1 MIKRPILSLYVCLL
15 SLFSYGQNPVP
26 PLDIPLKLSGTFGEF
41 RPTHFHA
48 GLDIK
53 TQGKEG
59 FDVKSIKAGS
69 IRRIRVSTSGYGKC
83 VYIQHA
89 DGTTTVYAHLQKFA
103 PKIQAF
109 IKALQYEKEVFEIQR
124 FPSLGE
130 IEVEKGE
137 VIGYSGNTGG
147 SFGPHLH
154 FEIRDTKAET
164 PLNPLHLGF
173 EVPDS
178 IRPIIQGVYRYSMV
192 DKKQGEKTDIPLT
205 RINDSVYSANILKL
219 GGDYGFGVRLFDRQ
233 DLSYNRNGIYH
244 AELRVNGSLNFSY
257 TFDKID
263 FSDGKKIDA
272 LIDYSTYKKERVRIQ
287 KFFRNYDVEYSFL
300 RKSSPNGII
309 HFEKNRSYKVE
320 LIVQDF
326 EKNTSYVN
334 FYVEGVRGSK
344 PKEIPILNEILP
356 SKDYL
361 YEFPIYQVYIPQETF
376 YEPVNLS
383 VNTKA
388 DTLIIGEVNSP
399 QNKGFELS
407 VYPNKKNDS
416 LSHTQLTLALF
427 DPEEKKEEDMLRYVS
442 TLKKDGVLFTKF
454 ASPGTYVLT
463 KDSLPP
469 TIKPL
474 NFKEEQWVSN
484 YKFLQLEIDDD
495 FSGIKS
501 YHATINDRWVLF
513 EYEPKDNLIFYDFND
528 IDFDK
533 TELDLKIEIEDNV
546 GNKTLFTSKLFR
558 KPTPNKTR

>member
-109 IKALQYEKEVFEIQR
+109 IKALQYEKEVFEIQQ

-154 FEIRDTKAET
+154 FEIRDTQAET

-178 IRPIIQGVYRYSMV
+178 IRPNIQGIYRYSMV
-192 DKKQGEKTDIPLT
+192 DKKHGEKTEIPLT

-244 AELRVNGSLNFSY
+244 AELRVNGSLKFSY

-300 RKSSPNGII
+300 TKSSPNGII

-361 YEFPIYQVYIPQETF
+361 YEFPIYHLYIPQETF

-427 DPEEKKEEDMLRYVS
+427 DPEEKKEEDRLRYVS
-442 TLKKDGVLFTKF
+442 TLKKDIMLFTKF

-558 KPTPNKTR
+558 KPTPNKNR